1 MSFFCKQKT
10 AYELRISDWSS
21 DVCSSD
27 LALDQAGVD
36 RRRERGIVERDR
48 QVRPVGLAGLGPR
61 RAQLVVAGQHP
72 VIGAL
77 VAGLVVRDELDL
89 DVDVEGADGARV
101 AVLGLAEGADG
112 GHGVSPSVCQ
122 VAPIAALT
130 AIGQA
135 TAGRQHRLR
144 PQRSGGPASAKNLW
158 ARKAARRG
166 YC

>member
-1 MSFFCKQKT
+1 M
-10 AYELRISDWSS
+10 RISDWSS

-27 LALDQAGVD
+27 LTTRKRPASQAGRSSQRSVVAGPRPDQAVAAVIALDQAGVD

-61 RAQLVVAGQHP
+61 RAQLVVAGQHL

-101 AVLGLAEGADG
+101 AVLGL
-112 GHGVSPSVCQ
+112 S
-122 VAPIAALT
+122 
-130 AIGQA
+130 
-135 TAGRQHRLR
+135 
-144 PQRSGGPASAKNLW
+144 RSEE
-158 ARKAARRG
+158 RRVG
-166 YC
+166 KEWFSTG